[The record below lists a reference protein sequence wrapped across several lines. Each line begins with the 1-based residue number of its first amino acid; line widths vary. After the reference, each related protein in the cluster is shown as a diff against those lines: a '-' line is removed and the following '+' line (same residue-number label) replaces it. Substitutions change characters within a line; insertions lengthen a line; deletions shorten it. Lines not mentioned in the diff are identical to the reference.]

1 MLITLEDLD
10 KIDQEI
16 VWYDNLM
23 TKEEVEQFKY
33 EYNLFMQRVYGE

>member
-1 MLITLEDLD
+1 MFTLEDLC

-23 TKEEVEQFKY
+23 TKEEFEQFKY
-33 EYNLFMQRVYGE
+33 EYDLFMQRIYGE